1 MARRVVKE
9 VHHTSGGG
17 GGFGVLGVIIGA
29 LLVAGAVFFFA
40 GGSDMF
46 ANRGGSSGPSVTVN
60 TAPSSGRV
68 GHSPDHAKC
77 SGDDGL
83 RSGAISSRA
92 ELDTER
98 ESARLSRSRFGAVL
112 SLP

>member
-29 LLVAGAVFFFA
+29 LLVVGAIFFFA

-46 ANRGGSSGPSVTVN
+46 ASRGGSSGPSVTVN
-60 TAPSSGRV
+60 TAPSGANP

-77 SGDDGL
+77 SGDDWL
-83 RSGAISSRA
+83 RSGALSFRGELMPGGRA
-92 ELDTER
+92 KALPF
-98 ESARLSRSRFGAVL
+98 RFGAIL